1 MGRYDAFIEVPEK
14 QRGKWCYNNYL
25 NYRSMS
31 SCVSVRRQLEGILRK
46 MRIDVNNGYDL
57 QNVNY
62 FNNIKKC
69 LLSGF
74 FMQVAHRERTGHYLT
89 IKDNQV
95 VKVYPSSV
103 LKNKPDWVMY
113 HEFVLTTANYMRT
126 ITAIDGEWLMEVKNE
141 AEALEV
147 VNYRKRRRER
157 QSAIQKKQGDA
168 SEVEAEEEEKDVVHI
183 PLVLKAD
190 VDGSIQVGVGTVS
203 NGAGA
208 DAGDQHSQPLHS
220 QRAVPRGGV
229 GYGSGQSGRHRDGAR
244 LQGHPCDLQHQNT
257 ELLRDLCL
265 TRRSSPE
272 GREVDARIH
281 RLRHHHLL
289 AVRHGACWV
298 GE

>member
-31 SCVSVRRQLEGILRK
+31 GCVSVRRQLEGILRK
-46 MRIDVNNGYDL
+46 MRIDVSNGYDL

-126 ITAIDGEWLMEVKNE
+126 ITAIDGEWLMEVAPQYYDLSLFPDCTAKNDLIAIE
-141 AEALEV
+141 KRKQLM
-147 VNYRKRRRER
+147 KRR
-157 QSAIQKKQGDA
+157 K
-168 SEVEAEEEEKDVVHI
+168 H
-183 PLVLKAD
+183 
-190 VDGSIQVGVGTVS
+190 
-203 NGAGA
+203 
-208 DAGDQHSQPLHS
+208 
-220 QRAVPRGGV
+220 
-229 GYGSGQSGRHRDGAR
+229 
-244 LQGHPCDLQHQNT
+244 
-257 ELLRDLCL
+257 
-265 TRRSSPE
+265 
-272 GREVDARIH
+272 
-281 RLRHHHLL
+281 
-289 AVRHGACWV
+289 
-298 GE
+298 

>member
-1 MGRYDAFIEVPEK
+1 MREGVGTAISTIVRWGSFHVGSVCVIGEEFGKIK
-14 QRGKWCYNNYL
+14 QVLCDGKNVK
-25 NYRSMS
+25 RA
-31 SCVSVRRQLEGILRK
+31 VAGDTVQITGINR
-46 MRIDVNNGYDL
+46 
-57 QNVNY
+57 NVN
-62 FNNIKKC
+62 
-69 LLSGF
+69 S
-74 FMQVAHRERTGHYLT
+74 
-89 IKDNQV
+89 
-95 VKVYPSSV
+95 
-103 LKNKPDWVMY
+103 
-113 HEFVLTTANYMRT
+113 
-126 ITAIDGEWLMEVKNE
+126 GEWLMEVKNE

-244 LQGHPCDLQHQNT
+244 LQGHPCDLQHKT
-257 ELLRDLCL
+257 PSCCVISASLAD
-265 TRRSSPE
+265 
-272 GREVDARIH
+272 
-281 RLRHHHLL
+281 RLQKVVKSMHVFTVSDTIIYSLFDTVP
-289 AVRHGACWV
+289 AGW
-298 GE
+298 GSDS

>member
-1 MGRYDAFIEVPEK
+1 MFESNMREGVGTAISTIVRWGSFHVGSVCVIGEEFGKIK
-14 QRGKWCYNNYL
+14 QVLCDGKNVK
-25 NYRSMS
+25 RA
-31 SCVSVRRQLEGILRK
+31 VAGDTVQITGINR
-46 MRIDVNNGYDL
+46 
-57 QNVNY
+57 NVN
-62 FNNIKKC
+62 
-69 LLSGF
+69 S
-74 FMQVAHRERTGHYLT
+74 
-89 IKDNQV
+89 
-95 VKVYPSSV
+95 
-103 LKNKPDWVMY
+103 
-113 HEFVLTTANYMRT
+113 
-126 ITAIDGEWLMEVKNE
+126 GEWLMEVKNE

-229 GYGSGQSGRHRDGAR
+229 GYGSGESGRHRDGAR